1 MNPSDSEF
9 NKKLLETFRVEAE
22 EHIHTVT
29 NGLIE
34 LEKSPSPEKCTQ
46 LIEAT
51 FREVHS
57 LKGASRSVNLRE
69 FELVCQPLETI
80 FSRLKLKEITS
91 EAKLFNLL
99 HRVMDFLTELLSTL
113 EEKRTTAQK
122 SAQKELIAQLG
133 FFSKIDSNAVIAQE
147 TKPDPDS
154 ILLPDSY
161 EEPEAEDLKPKLKET
176 ISGQTVR
183 IPVSKLDSL
192 LFQAEELIQTKVTTQ
207 QLVADLR
214 EIKNALESYSLSSRQ
229 WKSRQNAAKSSQNDE
244 MIHWH
249 ETHLDRLHARIVT
262 VSQAAEQDFRVM
274 RRIVDDHLES
284 MKQILMLPAASLTGT
299 FPKIV
304 RDLSQQQGKEIE
316 LVISGDD
323 IEIDRRI
330 LEELKD
336 PLVHLMRNC
345 TDHGIEK
352 PDRRKELNKPASG
365 KITIAFATN
374 ENRQVEISIFDDG
387 AGMDVNQIRD
397 LAIKRG
403 TISPEAAKKLDPGEI
418 LALVFQSGFT
428 TSPIITDISGRGLGL
443 AIVSEKVEKLGGSVS
458 IESKPQAGTTFRL
471 ILPISL
477 ATFRGVL
484 VRVGELLF
492 AIPTANV
499 VRTLRVKPEDIKTV
513 ENRETIRYDDK
524 ILSLVQLREV
534 LGLPETSTS
543 AKRIVN
549 SVAMQSTLVVL
560 ATGDSQIAFVV
571 DEVLD
576 ELQILVKSLGKQ
588 LSRVRNIS
596 GATILGS
603 GKVVAVL
610 NVHDLMKSALQFASI
625 SKHRDSEKVPKSSLK
640 VLVAD
645 DSITSRSLLK
655 SILESAGFLVTTA
668 VDGADAFA
676 QLRAGEFDLLV
687 SDVDMPR
694 LSGFELTAKIRADKK
709 MGELPVVLV
718 TALESRD
725 DRERG
730 ADVGA
735 NAYIVKGSFDQSNLL
750 EVISKLI

>member
-9 NKKLLETFRVEAE
+9 NKRLLDTFRGEAE

-29 NGLIE
+29 IGLIE

-46 LIEAT
+46 LIET
-51 FREVHS
+51 VFREIHS
-57 LKGASRSVNLRE
+57 LKGAARSVNLRE
-69 FELVCQPLETI
+69 FEQVCQPLEAL
-80 FSRLKLKEITS
+80 FSRLKLAEIS
-91 EAKLFNLL
+91 LESNLFDLL
-99 HRVMDFLTELLSTL
+99 HRVIDFLTELISTL
-113 EEKRTTAQK
+113 GEKRTSAQR
-122 SAQKELIAQLG
+122 SAQKELVGQLG
-133 FFSKIDSNAVIAQE
+133 FFATGDSKAPEAA
-147 TKPDPDS
+147 KPESES
-154 ILLPDSY
+154 ILMSDSDK
-161 EEPEAEDLKPKLKET
+161 ELETEDLKPRPKDT
-176 ISGQTVR
+176 ISGQTIR
-183 IPVSKLDSL
+183 IPVAKLDSL
-192 LFQAEELIQTKVTTQ
+192 LLQAEEMIQTKVTMQ
-207 QLVADLR
+207 QLVIELR
-214 EIKNALESYSLSSRQ
+214 EIKSTLASFSLSSRQ
-229 WKSRQNAAKSSQNDE
+229 WKNRQNEAKASQHDE
-244 MIHWH
+244 SANWR
-249 ETHLDRLHARIVT
+249 ETHLDKLHARIVAA
-262 VSQAAEQDFRVM
+262 SQAAEQDFRVM

-284 MKQILMLPAASLTGT
+284 MKQVLMLPAASLTEL

-304 RDLSQQQGKEIE
+304 RDLSQQQGKEID

-336 PLVHLMRNC
+336 PLIHLMRNC
-345 TDHGIEK
+345 TDHGIGK
-352 PDRRKELNKPASG
+352 PARRKELNKPASG

-374 ENRQVEISIFDDG
+374 ENRQVEISISDDG

-403 TISPEAAKKLDPGEI
+403 TISLEAAKKMDSKEI

-443 AIVSEKVEKLGGSVS
+443 AIVSEKVEKLGGSIS
-458 IESKPQAGTTFRL
+458 IESTSHVGTTFRL
-471 ILPISL
+471 LLPVSL

-484 VRVGELLF
+484 VRVGEQLF

-513 ENRETIRYDDK
+513 ENRETICHDAK
-524 ILSLVQLREV
+524 ILPLVKLWEV
-534 LGLPETSTS
+534 LGLPETSAS
-543 AKRIVN
+543 AINRPD
-549 SVAMQSTLVVL
+549 SVAPRLTFVVL

-576 ELQILVKSLGKQ
+576 ELQVLVKGLGKQ

-610 NVHDLMKSALQFASI
+610 NVHDLMKSALQFASV
-625 SKHRDSEKVPKSSLK
+625 SKHRDGEKILKSSMK
-640 VLVAD
+640 VLVAE

-655 SILESAGFLVTTA
+655 SILESAGFQVTTA

-694 LSGFELTAKIRADKK
+694 LSGFELTAKIRSDKK

-718 TALESRD
+718 TALESRA

-730 ADVGA
+730 IDVGA
-735 NAYIVKGSFDQSNLL
+735 NAYIVKSSFDQSNLL
-750 EVISKLI
+750 EVINKLI

>member
-9 NKKLLETFRVEAE
+9 NKRLLETFRIEAE
-22 EHIHTVT
+22 EHIRTVI

-34 LEKSPSPEKCTQ
+34 LEKSPAPEKYSQ
-46 LIEAT
+46 LIETT
-51 FREVHS
+51 FREIHS
-57 LKGASRSVNLRE
+57 LKGAARSVNLRE

-80 FSRLKLKEITS
+80 FSRLKLNEIAF
-91 EAKLFNLL
+91 EADLFNLL
-99 HRVMDFLTELLSTL
+99 HRVIDFLTELTSTL
-113 EEKRTTAQK
+113 ELKRTAAQRA
-122 SAQKELIAQLG
+122 AQKELIGQLG
-133 FFSKIDSNAVIAQE
+133 IFSKIDSNTPVAPKTE
-147 TKPDPDS
+147 PDSHSRRLPDS
-154 ILLPDSY
+154 I
-161 EEPEAEDLKPKLKET
+161 EKPETEYLKPKLKE
-176 ISGQTVR
+176 IIAGQTVR
-183 IPVSKLDSL
+183 IPVSKLDAL

-207 QLVADLR
+207 QLVVDLR
-214 EIKNALESYSLSSRQ
+214 EIKNALVAYSLNSRQ
-229 WKSRQNAAKSSQNDE
+229 WKSSQNAANHSQPEE
-244 MIHWH
+244 MIHWC
-249 ETHLDRLHARIVT
+249 ETHLDKLHSGIVAL
-262 VSQAAEQDFRVM
+262 SQAAEQDFRVM

-284 MKQILMLPAASLTGT
+284 MKQILMLPASSLTES

-304 RDLSQQQGKEIE
+304 RDLSQQQGKEID

-336 PLVHLMRNC
+336 PLIHLMRNC

-352 PDRRKELNKPASG
+352 PGRRKELNKPASG
-365 KITIAFATN
+365 KISIAFVAN
-374 ENRQVEISIFDDG
+374 ENRQVEVSISDDG
-387 AGMDVNQIRD
+387 SGMDCNHIRE
-397 LAIKRG
+397 LAVKNG
-403 TISPEAAKKLDPGEI
+403 NISSEAAKKLDPGEI

-443 AIVSEKVEKLGGSVS
+443 AIVSEKVEKLGGSISV
-458 IESKPQAGTTFRL
+458 ESMPQVGTTFRL

-499 VRTLRVKPEDIKTV
+499 VRTLRVKSEDIKTV
-513 ENRETIRYDDK
+513 ENRTTIRHDDK
-524 ILSLVQLREV
+524 ILSLVKLSEA
-534 LGLPETSTS
+534 LGLPDASVSS
-543 AKRIVN
+543 ASSYSNIT
-549 SVAMQSTLVVL
+549 MQSTLVVL
-560 ATGDSQIAFVV
+560 ASGDSQIAFLV

-576 ELQILVKSLGKQ
+576 ELQILVKGLGKQ

-625 SKHRDSEKVPKSSLK
+625 SRPRDSEKIPKSSRK
-640 VLVAD
+640 VLVAE

-655 SILESAGFLVTTA
+655 SILESAGFQVATA
-668 VDGADAFA
+668 VDGADAFS

-694 LSGFELTAKIRADKK
+694 LSGFELTAKVRSDKK
-709 MGELPVVLV
+709 LCELPVVLV

-730 ADVGA
+730 VDVGA
-735 NAYIVKGSFDQSNLL
+735 NAYIVKSSFDQSNLL